1 MRFPVMAT
9 GIKGTDTVEYQWDLC
24 SSVAESAFES
34 HIQNVSLR
42 TRSAADVVRFF
53 GVFCFF

>member
-1 MRFPVMAT
+1 MAT
-9 GIKGTDTVEYQWDLC
+9 GIKGTDTAEHQWDLC

-42 TRSAADVVRFF
+42 TRSAADVVWVFF
-53 GVFCFF
+53 FF